1 MQFRRPGS
9 IRLKV
14 VPALVAFLS
23 FSSCQPEAEPGAPA
37 AGGSGGSQS
46 AGGGGGRPSAPTP
59 DPAPMPPG
67 SGGSGGAGG
76 SGGGGGGAGSAG
88 SDAAPPAGAPEA
100 GAPAGPAAQPFPPD
114 EPLPACKRTTNV
126 SGGGLAGAIAAA
138 MPGDCLLV
146 ADGNYAAP
154 TIGARGMPGAPIV
167 IRAANRLKAVFT
179 GGTLQLRGAAH
190 VVVEGFAFTGAV
202 AHITDSN
209 HCRLS
214 RCKISVVG
222 GNWVTVDGNSDSNR
236 IDRCEMGPKNS
247 DGNMIRP
254 TGLSTRTR
262 IDRNY
267 LHDFSGGGNGRETLR
282 LGCCG
287 ATFDNHESFNLVEH
301 NLFSNCS
308 GEPEIISVKTSAAI
322 IRYNTFR
329 GSTGNVTLRAGKRSS
344 VYGNHNFGSGIRIYD
359 DDQKVY
365 NNYVEGSPGPAII
378 VGSGQPPGNAQ
389 VRRAFIVHNTLIG
402 TGALF
407 GHGRRPQG
415 DLDTTFANN
424 IIRADGP
431 AISFATPSINP
442 RYQGNL
448 VFGGPVGVTAPPEAF
463 RVADPQLQPG
473 AGAQAPAP
481 GSPAIDGATEIFP
494 FVMEDIE
501 GQPRDRPDLGA
512 DELSGAPRTRRP
524 LTPADVGPNA
534 P

>member
-1 MQFRRPGS
+1 MWFPRWRAPWLG
-9 IRLKV
+9 V
-14 VPALVAFLS
+14 VAAVVLIISSP
-23 FSSCQPEAEPGAPA
+23 SCQPELDPGAPA
-37 AGGSGGSQS
+37 TGGSGGS
-46 AGGGGGRPSAPTP
+46 AGSGGGRGPSTPNP
-59 DPAPMPPG
+59 DPASMP
-67 SGGSGGAGG
+67 GGSGG
-76 SGGGGGGAGSAG
+76 SGGGGGAGGGAGGAATP
-88 SDAAPPAGAPEA
+88 DAAPTATLPEA
-100 GAPAGPAAQPFPPD
+100 GAPAAAPAGQPFPPD
-114 EPLPACKRTTNV
+114 EPLPPCKRTTSV

-167 IRAANRLKAVFT
+167 IRAANRLKAVL
-179 GGTLQLRGAAH
+179 GSGTLQLRGAAH

-202 AHITDSN
+202 AQITDSN
-209 HCRLS
+209 NCRLS
-214 RCKISVVG
+214 RCKFSMVG

-267 LHDFSGGGNGRETLR
+267 LHDFSGGGNGRETVR

-287 ATFDNHESFNLVEH
+287 ATFDNHESFNVVEH
-301 NLFSNCS
+301 NLFSSCS

-329 GSTGNVTLRAGKRSS
+329 GSLGNVTLRAGKRSS
-344 VYGNHNFGSGIRIYD
+344 VHGNHNFGSGIRIYD
-359 DDQKVY
+359 DDQKVF

-389 VRRAFIVHNTLIG
+389 VRRALIVHNTLIG

-431 AISFATPSINP
+431 AISFATQSINP

-448 VFGGPVGVTAPPEAF
+448 VFGGPVGVTAPPESF
-463 RVADPQLQPG
+463 RVADPQLEPG
-473 AGAQAPAP
+473 AGAQAPTA

-501 GQPRDRPDLGA
+501 GQPRDKPDLGA

-524 LTPADVGPNA
+524 LTHADVGPDA